1 MVSFLVVTLPFCTFT
16 FTDAVAP
23 FLVLTVMVAVPVFF
37 AVIFPFLSTV
47 AILLLEDFHLAMES
61 PFVSVAF
68 TAVVL
73 FPFCSGMEEAF
84 KDTLYFFGVLE
95 DWSGI
100 LFHFAYKVISP
111 VTLEEKS

>member
-1 MVSFLVVTLPFCTFT
+1 MYKNKHKTIYYFLTFT
-16 FTDAVAP
+16 LNLTV
-23 FLVLTVMVAVPVFF
+23 FLPLLTVMVAVPVFF

-47 AILLLEDFHLAMES
+47 AIFLLEDFHLAMES

-84 KDTLYFFGVLE
+84 KDTLYFVGVLK
-95 DWSGI
+95 D
-100 LFHFAYKVISP
+100 
-111 VTLEEKS
+111 

>member
-1 MVSFLVVTLPFCTFT
+1 MYKNKHKTIYYFVTVTLYLT
-16 FTDAVAP
+16 V
-23 FLVLTVMVAVPVFF
+23 FLPLLTVMVAVPVFF

-73 FPFCSGMEEAF
+73 FPFCKGSGRSIQRN
-84 KDTLYFFGVLE
+84 YFTGNVCKGYWFYRCGNSCI
-95 DWSGI
+95 SGR
-100 LFHFAYKVISP
+100 KQ
-111 VTLEEKS
+111 E